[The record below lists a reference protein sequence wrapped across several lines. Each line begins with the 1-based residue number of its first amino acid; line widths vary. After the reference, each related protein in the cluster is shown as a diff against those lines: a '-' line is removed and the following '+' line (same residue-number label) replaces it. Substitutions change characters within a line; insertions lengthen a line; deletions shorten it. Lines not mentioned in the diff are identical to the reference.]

1 MTKPEP
7 TRTTPAQRR
16 TQQARQAIVRIAGVV
31 PSPSRLLVES
41 VADALL
47 AAEQAA
53 REEALGGK
61 DVADAIRKAA
71 RRAALEEIAAHVEAE
86 RTRLDKQAID
96 LKLSGSK
103 DLWHRVRGSAI
114 ELRCLLDWLR
124 ARAKE
129 NQCEP

>member
-71 RRAALEEIAAHVEAE
+71 RRAALEEAAEKLP
-86 RTRLDKQAID
+86 RRRSGGPCPKPPLDRAFF
-96 LKLSGSK
+96 
-103 DLWHRVRGSAI
+103 V
-114 ELRCLLDWLR
+114 DWLR
-124 ARAKE
+124 ARADE
-129 NQCEP
+129 NEAKGEQDG